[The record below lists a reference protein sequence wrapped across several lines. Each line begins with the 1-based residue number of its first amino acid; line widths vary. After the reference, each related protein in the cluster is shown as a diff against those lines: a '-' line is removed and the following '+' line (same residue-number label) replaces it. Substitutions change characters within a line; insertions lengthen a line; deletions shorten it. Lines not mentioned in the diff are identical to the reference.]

1 MVNKNEITPSFDY
14 NELLLRAVAV
24 IKQARALLAKQV
36 ATISSNAYW
45 EIGKLLYE
53 RKLDSKYGSSVV
65 KRLSVDLKA
74 QFPDMGT
81 SPRQLWNMK
90 AFYVRYK
97 ECGEELLRCVAVL
110 PWKHNLLLMN
120 KRLDDAATMYYTWA
134 SPLAWPTTS
143 LLSPSRSYRRC

>member
-1 MVNKNEITPSFDY
+1 MANKNEITPSIDY

-24 IKQARALLAKQV
+24 IKQARTLLAKQV

-65 KRLSVDLKA
+65 KRLSVDLKE

-81 SPRQLWNMK
+81 SPRNLRDMK
-90 AFYVRYK
+90 KFYVRYCDCDIK
-97 ECGEELLRCVAVL
+97 LRQSVALL
-110 PWKHNLLLMN
+110 PW
-120 KRLDDAATMYYTWA
+120 
-134 SPLAWPTTS
+134 PTIS
-143 LLSPSRSYRRC
+143 